1 MSESTAQ
8 ITTEHSTAH
17 SDQAPQGQHRLRE
30 NVHILFLGLAPS
42 ETDPVISLLRAAR
55 IAPRGRQIEHEKDFL
70 AALSE
75 RSWDLIICSPNEGEL
90 KNNRVLHH
98 LLRLDKDIPV
108 IQLTDELDCA
118 RMAKGLKDGMRA
130 VISKQDT
137 ELLLLTLQQ
146 ELSSLE
152 HRRSLR
158 MAVARLS
165 EAERRCQ
172 QLMDVSSNGIVC
184 LDGERILYA
193 NDCFCRLFGYSDSR
207 QLINQPF
214 ERLLITEDR
223 EELTEQLRAFKD
235 ARRKDMLM
243 QLSAERADGSNFV
256 ANLEMQEAR
265 YNDQTCVQLTIR
277 PDRQFRELQEAAQ
290 QELVTGL
297 YNRKFLEQSLEESI
311 QNALDGGCDCNLL
324 YISIDQFNIIRS
336 EIGFEG
342 CDQVARDIADILRQ
356 QVNPAHLIARPSDD
370 IFVVIFRDPSP
381 DKSVRLARKLCNAI
395 ADNTS
400 TVNSTLLHVTCSIG
414 ITTINDNSPRPDEVV
429 ARARMA
435 SESLRNRQSGG
446 NGVKLFTVATQ
457 ANPTDSKTVR
467 MLREAVKDQ
476 RFRLLYQ
483 PVVALHQDTDANHYE
498 VLLRLLDPENR
509 EISPNIFLATID
521 HADLSIAMDRWVIQE
536 SLQQL
541 RTELEKGHRN
551 RLFIT
556 ITGGTLK
563 DKELVPWLS
572 DILREFRLPADR
584 IVFQLSETDISS
596 QLPTATE
603 FSRAVKE
610 LHCRICIKHFGTS
623 TSYRE
628 VIKAIPADYVKIDG
642 SYVQD
647 LANGNS
653 LDKSFNKMVEQLNN
667 NRRIT
672 IAPLVEGTKVMSK
685 LWKSGVNLIQGY
697 YLQPP
702 RERMDYDFFEH

>member
-1 MSESTAQ
+1 MSDSTGLSSADTHAEST
-8 ITTEHSTAH
+8 EDSR
-17 SDQAPQGQHRLRE
+17 DPRRLRK
-30 NVHILFLGLAPS
+30 NVHILFLGLASS
-42 ETDPVISLLRAAR
+42 ETDPVITLLRSAR

-70 AALSE
+70 EALSE

-108 IQLTDELDCA
+108 IQLTDELDCG
-118 RMAKGLKDGMRA
+118 RMARGLKEGMRA
-130 VISKQDT
+130 VVSKQDP

-146 ELSSLE
+146 ELISLE

-158 MAVARLS
+158 MAKARLS
-165 EAERRCQ
+165 DAERRCQ

-184 LDGERILYA
+184 LDGDRIMYA
-193 NDCFCRLFGYSDSR
+193 NPCFCHLFGYNDDR

-214 ERLLITEDR
+214 EHLMITEDR

-243 QLSAERADGSNFV
+243 QLSAERSDGSNFV

-265 YNDQTCVQLTIR
+265 FNDKPCVQLTIR
-277 PDRQFRELQEAAQ
+277 PDRQFRELQQAAQ
-290 QELVTGL
+290 QDLVTGL
-297 YNRKFLEQSLEESI
+297 HNRQFLEQSLEDAV
-311 QNALDGGCDCNLL
+311 QNALDGGHDCNML
-324 YISIDQFNIIRS
+324 YISIDQYNIIRS

-356 QVNPAHLIARPSDD
+356 YVNRAHLIARPSDD
-370 IFVVIFRDPSP
+370 IFVVIYRDPSP
-381 DKSVRLARKLCNAI
+381 DKSMRLARKLCGTI

-400 TVNSTLLHVTCSIG
+400 TVNGTLLHVTCSIG
-414 ITTINDNSPRPDEVV
+414 VTTINDNSPGPDEVV

-435 SESLRNRQSGG
+435 SESLRDRQNGG
-446 NGVKLFTVATQ
+446 NGVKLYAIETQ
-457 ANPTDSKTVR
+457 MTSSDSKTVR

-476 RFRLLYQ
+476 RFRLLFQ
-483 PVVALHQDTDANHYE
+483 PVVALHQETDANHYE

-509 EISPNIFLATID
+509 EISPNIFLATVD
-521 HADLSIAMDRWVIQE
+521 HADLSITMDRWVIRE

-556 ITGGTLK
+556 ITGSTLR

-596 QLPTATE
+596 QLQTAVE
-603 FSRAVKE
+603 FTHAIKE

-628 VIKAIPADYVKIDG
+628 VAKAIAADYIKIDG

-653 LDKSFNKMVEQLNN
+653 LDNSFNKMVEQLNSS
-667 NRRIT
+667 RRIT

-702 RERMDYDFFEH
+702 REHMDYDFFEH